1 MPNYRVNPALIPPV
15 HRVGRWLLIGLLPLT
30 AFACGG
36 RSSRAT
42 SPTTPVDFGGNDPAR
57 LTAIGDSITEGTG
70 ETPWPRRLEGRLRAR
85 NSQARVNNR
94 GQGGQ
99 PTSAGL
105 GTLSHALATDHPGF
119 ILILEGTIDVRAGA
133 SLDAAAENLREMVRR
148 AKDNQTVPILGTVP
162 PQFGESRGY
171 IDRVNELN
179 VLIRRV
185 AKDERVTLAEV
196 FAAVPDASFF
206 SDGLH
211 PNNQGAEAIAGA
223 FDEAL
228 ARAGFPTAQMAR
240 RPR

>member
-1 MPNYRVNPALIPPV
+1 MRNYRP
-15 HRVGRWLLIGLLPLT
+15 HRAFPLLMIGLLPL
-30 AFACGG
+30 AVVACGG
-36 RSSRAT
+36 RSSRSTA
-42 SPTTPVDFGGNDPAR
+42 PTPQPVDFGSNDPAR
-57 LTAIGDSITEGTG
+57 LTAIGDSITQGTG
-70 ETPWPRRLEGRLRAR
+70 EQPWPSRLEGRLRAR
-85 NSQARVNNR
+85 NPQARVNNR

-105 GTLSHALATDHPGF
+105 GTVSHALATDHPGF
-119 ILILEGTIDVRAGA
+119 ILILEGTIDVRAGS

-148 AKDNQTVPILGTVP
+148 AKDNHTVPILGTVP

-171 IDRVNELN
+171 IDRINGLN
-179 VLIRRV
+179 VLIRQV
-185 AKDERVTLAEV
+185 AADEQVTLAEV
-196 FAAVPDASFF
+196 FAAVPDASFL

-228 ARAGFPTAQMAR
+228 TRAGFPTGLMAR